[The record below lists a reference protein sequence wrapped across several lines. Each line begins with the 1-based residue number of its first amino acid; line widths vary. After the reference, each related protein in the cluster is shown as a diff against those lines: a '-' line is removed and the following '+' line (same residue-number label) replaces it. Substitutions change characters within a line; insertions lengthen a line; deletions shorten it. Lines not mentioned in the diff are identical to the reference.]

1 MALFGQSRDISMFR
15 YVNRELMGNIMSQ
28 QCSFFKLRL
37 SQTNFNM
44 YGEAAEEKYYDGPIL
59 LYAVIENPPQTQ
71 PTDEMGVSFDWK
83 PTFRFLRDDL
93 LNKLQGYNGQTDNF
107 NNSSNIYGANLVPQ
121 IGDVIYYQTAYF
133 EVVATN
139 ANQFFVGKDPDYPNN
154 PQPSNPA
161 GATYPL
167 PDPLW
172 NPGLDQFGWDT
183 SIICQTAYIPADRVG
198 ISLERM

>member
-15 YVNRELMGNIMSQ
+15 YVNRELMGNIISQ
-28 QCSFFKLRL
+28 QCAFYKLRL

-59 LYAVIENPPQTQ
+59 LYTLIELPDQSQ
-71 PTDEMGVSFDWK
+71 PVDELGVTFDWK

-93 LNKLQGYNGQTDNF
+93 LNKLQDF
-107 NNSSNIYGANLVPQ
+107 NVDTIYGANLVPQ
-121 IGDVIYYQTAYF
+121 VGDIILYETAYY
-133 EVVATN
+133 EITGTN
-139 ANQFFVGKDPDYPNN
+139 AAQYFVGKDPDYPNS

-167 PDPLW
+167 PSPLW
-172 NPGLDQFGWDT
+172 NPGLDEFGYNV
-183 SIICQTAYIPADRVG
+183 SIICQTAYVPADKVG
-198 ISLERM
+198 ITLERM

>member
-28 QCSFFKLRL
+28 QCAFFKLRL

-59 LYAVIENPPQTQ
+59 LYSVIENPQEEWS
-71 PTDEMGVSFDWK
+71 TDDLGVNYNVK
-83 PTFRFLRDDL
+83 PVFRFLRDDL
-93 LNKLQGYNGQTDNF
+93 LDKLKDF
-107 NNSSNIYGANLVPQ
+107 NEDTIYGANLVPQ
-121 IGDVIYYQTAYF
+121 VGDVIFYQQSYF
-133 EVVATN
+133 EVTSTN
-139 ANQFFVGKDPDYPNN
+139 ANQFFVGKDPDYPND

-167 PDPLW
+167 PEPLW
-172 NPGLDQFGWDT
+172 NPGLNEFGWNT
-183 SIICQTAYIPADRVG
+183 SIICNTVYIPADKVG
-198 ISLERM
+198 ITLERM

>member
-15 YVNRELMGNIMSQ
+15 YVNRELMGNIISQ
-28 QCSFFKLRL
+28 QCAFFKLRL

-44 YGEAAEEKYYDGPIL
+44 YGESSDAKFYDGPIL
-59 LYAVIENPPQTQ
+59 LYSVIENPPQEWS
-71 PTDEMGVSFDWK
+71 TDDLGVNFNWK

-93 LNKLQGYNGQTDNF
+93 LDKLKDYNEDT
-107 NNSSNIYGANLVPQ
+107 IYGANLVPQ
-121 IGDVIYYQTAYF
+121 VGDVIYYQTAYF
-133 EVVATN
+133 EVTATN
-139 ANQFFVGKDPDYPNN
+139 ANQFFVGKDPDYPNS

-172 NPGLDQFGWDT
+172 NPGLDEFGYNV
-183 SIICQTAYIPADRVG
+183 SIICQTAYIPADKVG
-198 ISLERM
+198 ITLERM

>member
-15 YVNRELMGNIMSQ
+15 YVNRELMGNIISQ
-28 QCSFFKLRL
+28 QAAFYKLRL

-59 LYAVIENPPQTQ
+59 LYTLIDLPDQEWS
-71 PTDEMGVSFDWK
+71 TDDLGVNFNWK

-93 LNKLQGYNGQTDNF
+93 LDKLKDF
-107 NNSSNIYGANLVPQ
+107 NEDTIYGANLVPQ
-121 IGDVIYYQTAYF
+121 VGDVILYETAYY
-133 EVVATN
+133 EVTATN
-139 ANQFFVGKDPDYPNN
+139 ASQYFVGKDPDYPNS

-167 PDPLW
+167 PSPLW
-172 NPGLDQFGWDT
+172 NPGLDEFGYNV
-183 SIICQTAYIPADRVG
+183 SIICQTTYIPADKVG
-198 ISLERM
+198 ITLERM